1 MNRTTTRHPMRR
13 IVLAAIMLL
22 ALVGV
27 FVVRLVDLQ
36 VVRAAELSAE
46 AEGRR
51 SVTVP
56 VYGARGDIVDANGTV
71 LADTVMRYD
80 IALSPKNAAAG
91 PITRHEPDPVD
102 PGSSKSVDIPLEQT
116 AAELGSVLGLTGEQ
130 VQGIVAAA
138 LADNPES
145 DFAYVAKL
153 VDTATYEKVKELD
166 IPWVVP
172 YPHPSRTYPNGAV
185 AGNLLGF
192 VQADDGEPLAG
203 LELSEDACLAGRNGE
218 MSWMHS
224 LEDWVQ
230 IPGTQVVHEQARD
243 GGTLRLT
250 IDADLQWMVQRIA
263 EAQVQATGAD
273 WATVTVMEAKTGRLL
288 AVADVPT
295 IDPNDPT
302 GTAEGNRGSRAF
314 TAPYEPGS
322 TFKSLTAA
330 SVIDAGKADA
340 LSQIISGYQYLPPN
354 GADITDSFYH
364 EDTPYTLTGVL
375 IDSSNTGMSR
385 FGERLT
391 DQQRYEYMQ
400 RFGLGDVTEVGFPGE
415 EPGDLHG
422 GPEAW
427 DNQTQYATMFGQG
440 LTVTALQMASVY
452 QTIANGGVRMPVQLV
467 DGCAGQAGDDA
478 VGAADDADGPVG
490 TRVISKDAANQTSAM
505 LERVYLEGW
514 LADEWEIPGYRV
526 AAKTGTAQVPDGNGG
541 YLSGYLVSVS
551 GFAPADDPEFVVSVS
566 IMNPVKMNSSA
577 ASAPVFQQVMSQVL
591 KKYRT
596 VPSGAPAPELP
607 ATW

>member
-1 MNRTTTRHPMRR
+1 MNRTSRHPMRR
-13 IVLAAIMLL
+13 ILLAAVMLV

-36 VVRAAELSAE
+36 VVRAAELSEE
-46 AEGRR
+46 AQGRR
-51 SVTVP
+51 STTVT
-56 VYGARGDIVDANGTV
+56 VYGARGDIVDANGIV
-71 LADTVMRYD
+71 LADSVMRYD
-80 IALSPKNAAAG
+80 IAVSPKNAAAG
-91 PITRHEPDPVD
+91 PIVREEPDPADPAKTRRVD
-102 PGSSKSVDIPLEQT
+102 VPLEQS
-116 AAELGSVLGLTGEQ
+116 AAELGAVLGLTGEQ
-130 VQGIVAAA
+130 VQAIISAK

-153 VDTATYEKVKELD
+153 VDTQTYEKVKELD

-172 YPHPSRTYPNGAV
+172 WEHPSRLYPNGAV

-192 VQADDGEPLAG
+192 VGDDGDALAG
-203 LELSEDACLAGRNGE
+203 VELSEDECLAGEDGQL
-218 MSWMHS
+218 SYLHS

-230 IPGTQVVHEQARD
+230 IPGSEVIHTQARD
-243 GGTLRLT
+243 GGTLHLT
-250 IDADLQWMVQRIA
+250 IDSDLQWMVQRIA
-263 EAQVQATGAD
+263 EAQVQAVGAD

-295 IDPNDPT
+295 VDPNDPAAT
-302 GTAEGNRGSRAF
+302 SEGDRGSRSF
-314 TAPYEPGS
+314 TAPFEPGS
-322 TFKSLTAA
+322 TFKALTAA
-330 SVIDAGKADA
+330 SVINAGKADA
-340 LSQIISGYQYLPPN
+340 LSQIVAPYRYLPPN
-354 GADITDSFYH
+354 GANINDSFSH
-364 EDTPYTLTGVL
+364 GDERLTLTGVL
-375 IDSSNTGMSR
+375 IDSSNTGMSQ
-385 FGERLT
+385 FGERLS
-391 DQQRYEYMQ
+391 DQERYDALLA
-400 RFGLGDVTEVGFPGE
+400 FGLGERTEVGFPGE

-427 DNQTQYATMFGQG
+427 DNQTKYATMFGQG
-440 LTVTALQMASVY
+440 LTTTAVQIASAY
-452 QTIANGGVRMPVQLV
+452 QAIANGGVRMPVRLV
-467 DGCAGQAGDDA
+467 DGCGDET
-478 VGAADDADGPVG
+478 VPLPSGSRVVSETAAD
-490 TRVISKDAANQTSAM
+490 QTSQM

-514 LADEWEIPGYRV
+514 LADEWKIPGYRV

>member
-1 MNRTTTRHPMRR
+1 MNGTSRHPMRR
-13 IVLAAIMLL
+13 ILLAAVVLV

-51 SVTVP
+51 SASVTE
-56 VYGARGDIVDANGTV
+56 YGARGDILDRNGIV

-80 IALSPKNAAAG
+80 IAVSPKNANAG
-91 PITRHEPDPVD
+91 PVSREVPDPQD
-102 PGSSKSVDIPLEQT
+102 PSKTVREEVPLEQS
-116 AAELGSVLGLTGEQ
+116 AAELGAVIGLTGEQ
-130 VQGIVAAA
+130 VQAIIAEA
-138 LADNPES
+138 LAANAES

-153 VDTATYEKVKELD
+153 VDTETYERVKDLD

-172 YPHPSRTYPNGAV
+172 YEHPSRYYPNGAV
-185 AGNLLGF
+185 AGNLIGF
-192 VQADDGEPLAG
+192 ADPDGEPLAG
-203 LELSEDACLAGRNGE
+203 LELSEDECLAGQDGE
-218 MSWMHS
+218 YSYLHS

-230 IPGTQVVHEQARD
+230 IPGTEVVHEEARD
-243 GGTLRLT
+243 GGTLTLT
-250 IDADLQWMVQRIA
+250 IDSDLQWMVQRIA
-263 EAQVQATGAD
+263 EAQVQAVGAD

-295 IDPNDPT
+295 VDPNAPSATD
-302 GTAEGNRGSRAF
+302 TANRGSRAF
-314 TAPYEPGS
+314 TAPFEPGS
-322 TFKSLTAA
+322 TFKALTAA
-330 SVIDAGKADA
+330 SVINGGQADP
-340 LSQIISGYQYLPPN
+340 LSRITADYRYKPPN
-354 GADITDSFYH
+354 GADINDSFGH
-364 EDTPYTLTGVL
+364 GPTPYTLTGVL
-375 IDSSNTGMSR
+375 IDSSNTGMSM
-385 FGERLT
+385 FGERLS
-391 DQQRYEYMQ
+391 DQQRYDDMLA
-400 RFGLGDVTEVGFPGE
+400 FGLGERTEVGFPGE

-427 DNQTQYATMFGQG
+427 DNQTKYATMFGQG
-440 LTVTALQMASVY
+440 LTTTAVQIASVY
-452 QTIANGGVRMPVQLV
+452 QTIANGGLRMPVRLV
-467 DGCAGQAGDDA
+467 DGCGDETPPQSKGD
-478 VGAADDADGPVG
+478 
-490 TRVISKDAANQTSAM
+490 RVISETAAKQTSEM

-514 LADEWEIPGYRV
+514 LADKWEIPGYRV

>member
-1 MNRTTTRHPMRR
+1 MNGTSRHPMRR
-13 IVLAAIMLL
+13 ILLAAVVLV

-36 VVRAAELSAE
+36 VVRAAELSEE

-51 SVTVP
+51 STSVTV
-56 VYGARGDIVDANGTV
+56 YGSRGDVVDRNGIV

-80 IALSPKNAAAG
+80 IAVSPKNANAG
-91 PITRHEPDPVD
+91 PITREEPDPQDPSKTVPVD
-102 PGSSKSVDIPLEQT
+102 VPLEQS
-116 AAELGSVLGLTGEQ
+116 AAELGAVIGLTGEQ
-130 VQGIVAAA
+130 VRQVIADS
-138 LADNPES
+138 LAENANS

-153 VDTATYEKVKELD
+153 VDTETYERVKELD

-172 YPHPSRTYPNGAV
+172 WEHPSRYYPNGAV
-185 AGNLLGF
+185 AGNLIGF
-192 VQADDGEPLAG
+192 VGSDGDALAG
-203 LELSEDACLAGRNGE
+203 VELSEDECLAGKDGE
-218 MSWMHS
+218 YSYLHS

-230 IPGTQVVHEQARD
+230 IPGTEVVHEQAHD
-243 GGTLRLT
+243 GGTLKLT
-250 IDADLQWMVQRIA
+250 IDSDLQWMVQRIA
-263 EAQVQATGAD
+263 EAQVQAVGAD

-295 IDPNDPT
+295 VDPNAPSATDS
-302 GTAEGNRGSRAF
+302 GNRGSRAF
-314 TAPYEPGS
+314 TAPFEPGS
-322 TFKSLTAA
+322 TFKALTAA
-330 SVIDAGKADA
+330 SVIDAGKADPV
-340 LSQIISGYQYLPPN
+340 SQVIAPYRYLPPN
-354 GADITDSFYH
+354 GANVNDSSFH
-364 EDTPYTLTGVL
+364 GDEPLTLTGVL
-375 IDSSNTGMSR
+375 IESSNTGMSQ
-385 FGERLT
+385 FGERLS
-391 DQQRYEYMQ
+391 DQERYDDMLA
-400 RFGLGDVTEVGFPGE
+400 FGLGERTEVGFPGE

-422 GPEAW
+422 GPEGW
-427 DNQTQYATMFGQG
+427 DNQTKYATMFGQG
-440 LTVTALQMASVY
+440 LTTTAVQIASVY
-452 QTIANGGVRMPVQLV
+452 QTIANGGVRMPVRLV
-467 DGCAGQAGDDA
+467 DGCGDET
-478 VGAADDADGPVG
+478 PVQSSG
-490 TRVISKDAANQTSAM
+490 TPVISASAAQQTSAM

-514 LADEWEIPGYRV
+514 LADKWEIPGYRV

-551 GFAPADDPEFVVSVS
+551 GFAPADDPQFVVSVS